1 MPNCNRLLVAEPQ
14 KCDKAGCPALLNPF
28 RRWSKA
34 ICLESGRCL
43 HVISAV
49 GGMKARG
56 YPSESSLIPISA
68 VDTFRLT
75 YTPIFR
81 RLALRAFELAGR
93 LP

>member
-1 MPNCNRLLVAEPQ
+1 MRQGGLPRLVESIQTLVQGHLPRIRPMPPRYLC
-14 KCDKAGCPALLNPF
+14 C
-28 RRWSKA
+28 W
-34 ICLESGRCL
+34 
-43 HVISAV
+43 
-49 GGMKARG
+49 GMKARG